1 MAILRAGPFATSSS
15 SFLDEPVTPTFSTLP
30 VNCAKDTTSTDWPW
44 RHYQASTNVT
54 MSYENGLPSLTDSST
69 SATAEEEVGGGFS
82 FRYQAAEAFTMEL
95 SYSASASTAGG
106 FFDTSEVSM
115 NVFLGGNFLFGESD
129 SDTDASG
136 QPTSASISGTETINL
151 PASVLPK
158 IVRLSIEASGTSPVA
173 GSSASF
179 SASLTS

>member
-44 RHYQASTNVT
+44 RHYQVSTNVT
-54 MSYENGLPSLTDSST
+54 KSYENGLPSLTDSS
-69 SATAEEEVGGGFS
+69 SGGNDEIINGSIYFM
-82 FRYQAAEAFTMEL
+82 YQAVEAFTMEL
-95 SYSASASTAGG
+95 SYTASASTAGG
-106 FFDTSEVSM
+106 FFDTSEVSI
-115 NVFLGGNFLFGESD
+115 NVFVGGNFLFGESD

-158 IVRLSIEASGTSPVA
+158 IVRLSIDASGTSLVA

>member
-1 MAILRAGPFATSSS
+1 
-15 SFLDEPVTPTFSTLP
+15 
-30 VNCAKDTTSTDWPW
+30 
-44 RHYQASTNVT
+44 
-54 MSYENGLPSLTDSST
+54 
-69 SATAEEEVGGGFS
+69 
-82 FRYQAAEAFTMEL
+82 MEL

-106 FFDTSEVSM
+106 FFDTSEVNISVSVDAAV
-115 NVFLGGNFLFGESD
+115 VFGDSD

-151 PASVLPK
+151 PASILPK
-158 IVRLSIEASGTSPVA
+158 RVLVSIDASGTSLVA